1 MNTNEVA
8 RIASLVG
15 EPSRTAMLL
24 ELMDGRALTA
34 HELASAAGVLAPTA
48 SRHLS

>member
-1 MNTNEVA
+1 MNTSDVA

-34 HELASAAGVLAPTA
+34 HELASDAGVTEF
-48 SRHLS
+48 